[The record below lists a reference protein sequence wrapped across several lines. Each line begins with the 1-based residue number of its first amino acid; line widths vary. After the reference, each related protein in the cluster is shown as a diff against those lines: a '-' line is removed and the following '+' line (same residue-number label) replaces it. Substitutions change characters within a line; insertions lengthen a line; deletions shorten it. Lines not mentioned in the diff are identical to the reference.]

1 MQTMEH
7 EPLIVERTYEAPVK
21 TVWDAITNN
30 AKMKKWYFDIPEFK
44 PEVGF
49 EFEFTAGSEKKM
61 YKHLCK
67 VTETEPEKKL
77 SYSWKYA
84 DYPGSSVVTF
94 ELMPAGHE
102 TVVRLTHTGLESF
115 PQDSPDF
122 ALASFTEGW
131 NYILGKGL
139 KEFVEN

>member
-1 MQTMEH
+1 MEH
-7 EPLIVERTYEAPVK
+7 EPLVVERTYEATVE

-30 AKMKKWYFDIPEFK
+30 AKMKKWYFDISDFRPE
-44 PEVGF
+44 PGF

-67 VTETEPEKKL
+67 VTEVDPLKKL
-77 SYSWKYA
+77 SYSWRYE
-84 DYPGSSVVTF
+84 DRPGSSVVTF
-94 ELMPAGHE
+94 DLMPAGDE

-122 ALASFTEGW
+122 AVASFTEGW
-131 NYILGKGL
+131 NYILGKSL
-139 KEFVEN
+139 KEFLES

>member
-1 MQTMEH
+1 MEH
-7 EPLIVERTYEAPVK
+7 EPLVVERTYEATVE

-67 VTETEPEKKL
+67 VTEVDSPEKL
-77 SYSWKYA
+77 SYSWKY
-84 DYPGSSVVTF
+84 DGYPGSSVVTF

-139 KEFVEN
+139 KEFVES

>member
-1 MQTMEH
+1 MEH
-7 EPLIVERTYEAPVK
+7 EPLVVERTYEVPVD

-30 AKMKKWYFDIPEFK
+30 SKMKKWYFDIPEFK

-49 EFEFTAGSEKKM
+49 EFEFSAGSEKKM

-67 VTETEPEKKL
+67 VTEVDPPNKL
-77 SYSWKYA
+77 SYSWKYE
-84 DYPGSSVVTF
+84 DYPGTSVVSF
-94 ELMPAGHE
+94 ELIPAGHE

-131 NYILGKGL
+131 NYILGKSL
-139 KEFVEN
+139 KDFLEG